1 MPFGLQPIHLVVIFV
16 VALLIFGPRRLPEI
30 GRGVGKAINEFRKG
44 TQEMTES
51 LREEISRPNQETA
64 PAGAAPT
71 QANTM
76 MPPAHL
82 AAPAQYDPTPVPPMA
97 RPEPQ
102 PVMAGAAAGNFC
114 PNCGNSNPA
123 EARFCNKCGTQ
134 LHA

>member
-51 LREEISRPNQETA
+51 LKDEISRPNQETA
-64 PAGAAPT
+64 AA
-71 QANTM
+71 QANSM
-76 MPPAHL
+76 APQSHMPPMS
-82 AAPAQYDPTPVPPMA
+82 TPVPPMA
-97 RPEPQ
+97 G
-102 PVMAGAAAGNFC
+102 GAAAAASVAAAPADTAMGNFC
-114 PNCGNSNPA
+114 INCGSPNPA

-134 LHA
+134 LPA